1 MNDSAADRQIVLIT
15 GASRGIGRF
24 LAEHFLAGDF
34 AVIGLSRSAISTIDA
49 PNYTHFEAD
58 IADEKAIVR
67 TFAKIRETFGR
78 LDIAINNAAIH
89 KTTRMLMTSYADA
102 KTAFDVNVIGTLIV
116 SREAA
121 KLMMRRRWGRI
132 ICFSSMGVRHEP
144 VGASVYAASKAAV
157 TTLTRVMAK
166 EFFPYGITCNVVAP
180 AAVDTE
186 MMAEVDPSAVQD
198 LLSRNAIPTIGS
210 RDDVG
215 NVIDWLIR
223 RESQSITGQVIYL
236 GGA

>member
-132 ICFSSMGVRHEP
+132 QSRGHDADSGDGEGILPLRHYLQRRRA
-144 VGASVYAASKAAV
+144 G
-157 TTLTRVMAK
+157 R
-166 EFFPYGITCNVVAP
+166 
-180 AAVDTE
+180 
-186 MMAEVDPSAVQD
+186 
-198 LLSRNAIPTIGS
+198 RRH
-210 RDDVG
+210 RDDG
-215 NVIDWLIR
+215 
-223 RESQSITGQVIYL
+223 
-236 GGA
+236 